1 MLILYK
7 TEAIAEMDLFRR
19 PLYKKKQLIRQ
30 FLDRKE
36 MLEDTC
42 DSCNGSLQTVPLKTT
57 VIRQF
62 LYRKGML
69 EDTGDICN
77 GSLLTAPL

>member
-1 MLILYK
+1 MLSLYK

-19 PLYKKKQLIRQ
+19 TLYKKQLIRQ

-36 MLEDTC
+36 MLE

-62 LYRKGML
+62 LDRKGV
-69 EDTGDICN
+69 C
-77 GSLLTAPL
+77 